1 MSDEKN
7 EYRKRIEYIVETEM
21 YWQLQHTD
29 CTILTYKQLMIVKS
43 FKCILNF
50 SNYNI
55 NVLQSIVCR
64 KYINMCRQGFSL
76 KLWPLC

>member
-1 MSDEKN
+1 MSDAKN

-64 KYINMCRQGFSL
+64 KCIELTCVGKDL
-76 KLWPLC
+76 A